1 ETDPR
6 STAEDWMRRDLA
18 RASDLTQGPLF
29 QFALFRA
36 APDHFFFYQRLHQ
49 IVMDGIGLGIFTRR
63 ITASYSMLSQGV
75 PAEANRPG
83 SWFDLLDDEANYR
96 LSERYDRDRDYW
108 QAQLKDRPELV
119 TLSGKPPARFGSPV
133 SRTGR
138 LPRPLADALRA
149 LGHGPGASLT
159 QVI

>member
-1 ETDPR
+1 
-6 STAEDWMRRDLA
+6 
-18 RASDLTQGPLF
+18 
-29 QFALFRA
+29 
-36 APDHFFFYQRLHQ
+36 
-49 IVMDGIGLGIFTRR
+49 RR
-63 ITASYSMLSQGV
+63 ITASYSMLSQGG

-108 QAQLKDRPELV
+108 QAQLKDRPELG
-119 TLSGKPPARFGSPV
+119 TLSGKPPARFRRPV
-133 SRTGR
+133 SGPGR

-159 QVI
+159 QVITAAVGLYLYRLTGARDLILGVVLPGCSGSRRRHTAGVVSNVLPLRMAIDPRSRF